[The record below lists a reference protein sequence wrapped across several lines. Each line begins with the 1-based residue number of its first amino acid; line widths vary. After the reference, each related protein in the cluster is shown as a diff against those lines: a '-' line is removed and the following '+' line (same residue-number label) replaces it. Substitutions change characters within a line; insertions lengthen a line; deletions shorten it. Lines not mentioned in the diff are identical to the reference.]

1 MHALSEIQHTDEGRV
16 IFKLHI
22 SLIKNEDGGKMRT
35 REAVG

>member
-35 REAVG
+35 REVVG